1 VSLVDESL
9 HRLFE
14 TNHQLSWYRALGML
28 CFAAPTTKIGWD
40 SKKLMKTARQRTAQK
55 SAETSD
61 RTGRNLQKGLVRF
74 SPPQKVD
81 SIKGKDEQVGRVR
94 PGPPKR
100 DEEKLRKLNET
111 LTVLFQFAPDAII
124 IVEASGRIARINDQ
138 AKAMFGYT
146 EKEFLG
152 KRIEMLM
159 PVRFRKRHAEHQERY
174 MAAPRLRQMGARLEL
189 YAQRKDGSEFP
200 VDIMLSPIE
209 TSEGRSVIATVRDV
223 TERKQIEET
232 LRRSREELEVR
243 VRERTAELTQAN
255 ASAVAALEGRA
266 RQYSAVAE
274 LSQRALE
281 GGDVASLLDDTVSL
295 VPRTLGVE
303 FCKILELLPQGDGL
317 LLRAGAG
324 WKEGYVGR
332 TSLPIGKESHGGFT
346 LLSSSPVIVE
356 DLQTETRFRPSSL
369 FIEHRIRSGISVI
382 IHGRSRPYGVLGA
395 HTAQQRKFTTDDV
408 HFLQSVANVLAAAI
422 ERRGLE
428 EELLNISSRE
438 QRHIGQDLHD
448 GLCQQ
453 LIGIEFRNSVLVQQL
468 KKMPAAQ
475 VEAAQIGESIRDVTR
490 QARSLA
496 RGLSPVQIETNGLM
510 AALESLTANTAKL
523 FCLACTLECP
533 RPVLVENPTIA
544 THLYRIAQ
552 EAIGNAIK
560 HAQAKSIVVSLR
572 QSDGELTLTIKDNG
586 YGFAR
591 QSTGTDGMGLRIMEY
606 RADMIGAMLRIDSTV
621 GKGTTVACRLKAG
634 K

>member
-1 VSLVDESL
+1 MICGVAGNAEPDQKS
-9 HRLFE
+9 RK
-14 TNHQLSWYRALGML
+14 
-28 CFAAPTTKIGWD
+28 PTT
-40 SKKLMKTARQRTAQK
+40 AERPRTAQK
-55 SAETSD
+55 KVKASASA
-61 RTGRNLQKGLVRF
+61 GRNLRAK
-74 SPPQKVD
+74 
-81 SIKGKDEQVGRVR
+81 SIRASRSLQSAPVAGR
-94 PGPPKR
+94 GSGT
-100 DEEKLRKLNET
+100 EEGLRKLNET
-111 LTVLFQFAPDAII
+111 LSVLFRFAPDAII
-124 IVEASGRIARINDQ
+124 IVEENGCIVRVNDQ

-159 PVRFRKRHAEHQERY
+159 PARFRKRHVGHQEQY
-174 MAAPRLRQMGARLEL
+174 MAMPRLRRMGAGLEL

-243 VRERTAELTQAN
+243 VRERTAELSQAN
-255 ASAVAALEGRA
+255 LRAVTALEARA
-266 RQYSAVAE
+266 RQHNAVAE
-274 LSQRALE
+274 LGQRALE
-281 GGDVASLLDDTVSL
+281 GRDVASLLDDAVSL
-295 VPRTLGVE
+295 VPRTLDVE
-303 FCKILELLPQGDGL
+303 FCKILELLPEGNGL

-324 WKEGYVGR
+324 WKDGTVGQA
-332 TSLPIGKESHGGFT
+332 TLPTGKESHGGFT

-356 DLQTETRFRPSSL
+356 DFQTETRFRPPSL
-369 FIEHRIRSGISVI
+369 FVEHRIRSGISVI
-382 IHGRSRPYGVLGA
+382 IHGRGRPYGVLGA
-395 HTAQQRKFTTDDV
+395 HTARQRKFTTDDV

-428 EELLNISSRE
+428 DELLNISSRE

-453 LIGIEFRNSVLVQQL
+453 LVGIEFRNSVLVQQL
-468 KKMPAAQ
+468 KNIPPAHA
-475 VEAAQIGESIRDVTR
+475 EAAQIGEAIREVTR

-510 AALESLTANTAKL
+510 AALDSLTANAGKL
-523 FCLACTLECP
+523 FCLACSFECP

-560 HAQAKSIVVSLR
+560 HGQAKSIVVSLK
-572 QSDGELTLTIKDNG
+572 QSNGDVTLTIKDDG
-586 YGFAR
+586 HGFAPQR
-591 QSTGTDGMGLRIMEY
+591 AATEGMGRRIMEY
-606 RADMIGAMLRIDSTV
+606 RADMIGAILRVDSTI

-634 K
+634 R